1 MAVVPAELGVTAR
14 GTSPM
19 PPNIQE
25 LRDSL
30 PYGAKLTLANNYR
43 PPLMNRIGNGIRRIG
58 NKLLLTGLGLTG
70 LYGAYKLGQY
80 KDVVMNRL
88 NKFGTSFVNMFKRPS
103 ANYTRSG
110 T

>member
-1 MAVVPAELGVTAR
+1 MAIVPTRPIVTAR

-25 LRDSL
+25 LRDNL
-30 PYGAKLTLANNYR
+30 PYGATLTLANNYR
-43 PPLMNRIGNGIRRIG
+43 PPLMNRIGNGVRRIG
-58 NKLLLTGLGLTG
+58 NKLLLTSLGLTG
-70 LYGAYKLGQY
+70 LYGAYKLGQH
-80 KDVVMNRL
+80 KDDIMNRL
-88 NKFGTSFVNMFKRPS
+88 NKFGTSFVNMFRRQP